1 MLNDNPNNIFKVNS
15 IVEEIEASFN
25 FINEGIRDLN
35 NKSYAIANNHVAL
48 QLLSSG
54 FERLVKILLL
64 LKEKEEKG
72 KYPELPKKDN
82 YFYQYNNGHGID
94 KMIDELIIYS
104 ETQELMKRIP
114 IVVDDIG
121 YLKSDKKFKEF
132 VNIITDFSIR
142 GRYYYIDRI
151 CQANFDETKQN
162 PFNQFKSFIYSFTEG
177 LDINNMTYEEETA
190 QIKKLSIIT
199 IEKGVR
205 ALSRFFTHGLGENG
219 RRYYGDF
226 TKFLFLND
234 SDFGKLN
241 FLKPKIDID
250 KSRKP
255 INILSIRF
263 FYILLFSKS
272 KKVYSYK
279 YNDWPFIVKS
289 VRVLKH
295 KNNCT
300 LLAIG
305 LKVYS
310 INGWAST
317 YYGIPNY
324 LSSSKVKPK
333 QYASFLSDIVSK
345 L

>member
-1 MLNDNPNNIFKVNS
+1 MLNENHNDIFKTDA
-15 IVEEIEASFN
+15 IIEEVEASFN
-25 FINEGIRDLN
+25 FIVEGIRDLN
-35 NKSYAIANNHVAL
+35 NKSYTIANNHVAL

-64 LKEKEEKG
+64 LKEKKEKG
-72 KYPELPKKDN
+72 KYPELTKKDN
-82 YFYQYNNGHGID
+82 YFHQYNNGHGID

-114 IVVDDIG
+114 IVADDIA

-142 GRYYYIDRI
+142 GRYYYIDII

-162 PFNQFKSFIYSFTEG
+162 PFNKFKSFIYSFTES
-177 LDINNMTYEEETA
+177 LDINNITEEEETT

-205 ALSRFFTHGLGENG
+205 ALSRFFTHGLDENG

-226 TKFLFLND
+226 TKFLFINNN
-234 SDFGKLN
+234 DFGKLDI
-241 FLKPKIDID
+241 LKPNIEIVKLH
-250 KSRKP
+250 KP
-255 INILSIRF
+255 INIFSVKYLN
-263 FYILLFSKS
+263 ILLFSKTH
-272 KKVYSYK
+272 KIFSYK
-279 YNDWPFIVKS
+279 YTDWPFIVKS

-300 LLAIG
+300 LLVIG

-317 YYGIPNY
+317 YYSIPNY
-324 LSSSKVKPK
+324 LSSPKIKPK
-333 QYASFLSDIVSK
+333 QYPKFLDDIVSK